1 VNVLPEHIA
10 TGVKPEFN
18 VGVGLTLTV
27 TSCGFEQ
34 PFAVSVNTYFT
45 SIGSAVVLVN
55 VSLMFAELPL
65 PVAGLIPV
73 IAERV
78 QLNTVPDVAL
88 PAL

>member
-1 VNVLPEHIA
+1 VE
-10 TGVKPEFN
+10 
-18 VGVGLTLTV
+18 
-27 TSCGFEQ
+27 
-34 PFAVSVNTYFT
+34 
-45 SIGSAVVLVN
+45 LVN

-73 IAERV
+73 IAARV